1 MSVWNKIAVI
11 AAAGSLFAA
20 PAFADGVPGQ
30 QVNRGPAPLKAH
42 AMTPPE
48 PGCVHVRGNE
58 WSCPVPAARFTQAPA
73 TRGTTYRQA
82 PMARPATRTT
92 STRSYTTSS
101 RTYAPAT
108 QTRTVTRSAPTVTR
122 RATTSTRTVSAPVS
136 RRVVSAPQQMPID
149 ISGFSGG
156 VGAGLGGEPVYGGG
170 TVFFGSDKRFSGV
183 LSHGASAFTFQQRS
197 NRGGGGKGGHKPR
210 HPKPKPCGGC
220 H

>member
-1 MSVWNKIAVI
+1 MSVWNKIAGVV
-11 AAAGSLFAA
+11 AATTLFAA

-48 PGCVHVRGNE
+48 PGCIHVRGNE
-58 WSCPVPAARFTQAPA
+58 WKCPVPAARFTQAPA
-73 TRGTTYRQA
+73 TTYRAA
-82 PMARPATRTT
+82 PVTRTT
-92 STRSYTTSS
+92 SSRTHTSRPTTTRRHTTST

-108 QTRTVTRSAPTVTR
+108 TTRTVTRSAPTVTR
-122 RATTSTRTVSAPVS
+122 RATSSTRTVSQPV
-136 RRVVSAPQQMPID
+136 RRPLTIRPQQMVVD
-149 ISGFSGG
+149 ISGFNGG
-156 VGAGLGGEPVYGGG
+156 VGAGLGGEPVFGGG
-170 TVFFGSDKRFSGV
+170 TIFFGGDKRYSGV

-197 NRGGGGKGGHKPR
+197 RGGKGGHKPH